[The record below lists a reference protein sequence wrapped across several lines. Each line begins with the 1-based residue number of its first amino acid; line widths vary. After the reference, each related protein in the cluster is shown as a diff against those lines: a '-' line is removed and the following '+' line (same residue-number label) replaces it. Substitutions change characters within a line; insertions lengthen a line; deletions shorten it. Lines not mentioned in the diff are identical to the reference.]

1 MALGRHDEAEPYLRY
16 LAQHH
21 SHNPTFVLL
30 YADWLRNK
38 GRLEEAS
45 QFSEQPSTEP
55 RPCGTRQ
62 PRACR
67 TLVESGALCPRTPC
81 PQAPL
86 RALPED
92 ESLWHRWVYACEQAN
107 NPEALIEAF
116 EVNARQRK
124 PLSSGIHINWGRAL
138 WQLQRCEEALH
149 HFALAIQMEP
159 TNPNAL
165 LNAGDA
171 LYQLG
176 AYAEAAD
183 AYSVALELDPYNPQ
197 AWFHPR
203 QLLRPHGNP

>member
-1 MALGRHDEAEPYLRY
+1 M
-16 LAQHH
+16 
-21 SHNPTFVLL
+21 LL

-45 QFSEQPSTEP
+45 QFFEQLTQSHAHAELAN
-55 RPCGTRQ
+55 
-62 PRACR
+62 RALAELWWNQGHYAR
-67 TLVESGALCPRTPC
+67 ALPALKRLCE
-81 PQAPL
+81 L
-86 RALPED
+86 LPED

-116 EVNARQRK
+116 EWRARQRK

-138 WQLQRCEEALH
+138 WQLQRYEEALH

-183 AYSVALELDPYNPQ
+183 AYSVALELDPLQP
-197 AWFHPR
+197 AGMVHPR
-203 QLLRPHGNP
+203 QLLRPHGNL